1 MSKGDLKGAVQFPA
15 KGAQTTS
22 REAGLS
28 ELVQM
33 ARQAFEE
40 RRRKQSLVLATAIL
54 KIDPENREA
63 LVIQSWVSEDLK
75 KDLDNAAIQ
84 VEEARRENA
93 LGLWDR
99 AERLV
104 RGTLAVD
111 PDNEE
116 AKKLL
121 AEVIP
126 AQRALAEVRP
136 PEDIAYSPMVPN
148 PRASV
153 KRRVVAS
160 IGIAAVVV
168 AVLVFALRKPGGND
182 KSNAEQTQ
190 EDDNSVLA
198 NAIALGDDPNAV
210 NEISVASL
218 EFFVV
223 PQRGVQLSVDNA
235 PAQPV
240 PQKLELPPGPHRL
253 VFTSE
258 GYAPEVVSE
267 TLIAGTN
274 RVLPVV
280 MKSITPEVLPSIVGG
295 GKRDSGPVA
304 AKPIPPVS
312 NVIPE
317 PSPDRPVAAPPTAE
331 AKGSLAISAAVPV
344 AVYLAGKELGTTPIT
359 IELPPGLQT
368 LEYRYENQSKTASYI
383 FRSNETTATTIVFE
397 VNLRIN
403 ARPWAQVSIEGPQG
417 KTLGQTPLSNITV
430 AAGSVLVFQNPN
442 FPEKK
447 HRVTG
452 TDSTILLSFP

>member
-1 MSKGDLKGAVQFPA
+1 
-15 KGAQTTS
+15 
-22 REAGLS
+22 
-28 ELVQM
+28 
-33 ARQAFEE
+33 
-40 RRRKQSLVLATAIL
+40 
-54 KIDPENREA
+54 
-63 LVIQSWVSEDLK
+63 
-75 KDLDNAAIQ
+75 
-84 VEEARRENA
+84 
-93 LGLWDR
+93 
-99 AERLV
+99 
-104 RGTLAVD
+104 
-111 PDNEE
+111 
-116 AKKLL
+116 
-121 AEVIP
+121 
-126 AQRALAEVRP
+126 
-136 PEDIAYSPMVPN
+136 MVPN
-148 PRASV
+148 PRASL

-168 AVLVFALRKPGGND
+168 AVLVFALRKPAE

-190 EDDNSVLA
+190 EDDNNVLDS
-198 NAIALGDDPNAV
+198 AIAPSGDSNAA
-210 NEISVASL
+210 NEIQVASL

-223 PQRGVQLSVDNA
+223 PQRGVQLSVDNS

-240 PQKLELPPGPHRL
+240 PQKIELPPGPHRL
-253 VFTSE
+253 VFTSD

-295 GKRDSGPVA
+295 GKRDSASVA
-304 AKPIPPVS
+304 GKPIPPVS

-317 PSPDRPVAAPPTAE
+317 PSPDRPMAAPPAVE

-344 AVYLAGKELGTTPIT
+344 GVYLAGKELGTTPIT

-368 LEYRYENQSKTASYI
+368 LEFRYGNLSKTASYI
-383 FRSNETTATTIVFE
+383 FKSNETTATTIVFE

-417 KTLGQTPLSNITV
+417 RTLGQTPLSNITV

-452 TDSTILLSFP
+452 TDSTIQLSFP

>member
-15 KGAQTTS
+15 KGAQNTS

-75 KDLDNAAIQ
+75 KDLDSAAIQ

-126 AQRALAEVRP
+126 AQRALAEVRQH
-136 PEDIAYSPMVPN
+136 EDIAYSPMVPN

-168 AVLVFALRKPGGND
+168 AVLVFALRKPAE

-190 EDDNSVLA
+190 EDDNNVLDS
-198 NAIALGDDPNAV
+198 AIAPGGDSNAA
-210 NEISVASL
+210 NEIQVASL

-223 PQRGVQLSVDNA
+223 PQRGVQLSVDNS

-240 PQKLELPPGPHRL
+240 PQKIELPPGPHRL
-253 VFTSE
+253 VFTAD
-258 GYAPEVVSE
+258 GYAREEVSE

-274 RVLPVV
+274 RVLPIV

-295 GKRDSGPVA
+295 GKRESASVA

-317 PSPDRPVAAPPTAE
+317 PSSDRSIAAPATVE

-344 AVYLAGKELGTTPIT
+344 GVYLAGKELGTTPIT

-368 LEYRYENQSKTASYI
+368 LEYRYENLSKTASYI

-417 KTLGQTPLSNITV
+417 RTLGQTPLSNITV

-452 TDSTILLSFP
+452 TDSTIQLSFP

>member
-15 KGAQTTS
+15 KGVENTS

-84 VEEARRENA
+84 IEEARRENT

-126 AQRALAEVRP
+126 AQRTLAEVRQ
-136 PEDIAYSPMVPN
+136 PEDIADSPMVPN
-148 PRASV
+148 PRVSV
-153 KRRVVAS
+153 GRRVAAS
-160 IGIAAVVV
+160 IGIVAVVV
-168 AVLVFALRKPGGND
+168 ALLVFVLRKPGGSDN
-182 KSNAEQTQ
+182 SNAEQTQ
-190 EDDNSVLA
+190 KDDINVVDNG
-198 NAIALGDDPNAV
+198 NAVGDDSNAV

-223 PQRGVQLSVDNA
+223 PQQGVQLSVDND
-235 PAQPV
+235 PPRPV
-240 PQKLELPPGPHRL
+240 PQKIELPPGSHRL

-258 GYAPEVVSE
+258 GYLPEVVSE

-280 MKSITPEVLPSIVGG
+280 MTAITPEASPSISGG
-295 GKRDSGPVA
+295 GKRDSASAA

-312 NVIPE
+312 KIPQ
-317 PSPDRPVAAPPTAE
+317 PSLDRPMTAPPTVE
-331 AKGSLAISAAVPV
+331 AKGSLALSAAVPV
-344 AVYLAGKELGTTPIT
+344 TVYLAGKELGTTPVT

-368 LEYRYENQSKTASYI
+368 LEYRYQNLSHKASYTI
-383 FRSNETTATTIVFE
+383 KSNETIERTIVFE
-397 VNLRIN
+397 VSLRIQ
-403 ARPWAQVSIEGPQG
+403 ARPWAEVSIEGPQG
-417 KTLGQTPLSNITV
+417 KMLGQTPLSDITV

-452 TDSTILLSFP
+452 TDSTIQLSFP

>member
-15 KGAQTTS
+15 KGAQNTS

-75 KDLDNAAIQ
+75 KDLDSAAIQ

-126 AQRALAEVRP
+126 AQRALAEVRQH
-136 PEDIAYSPMVPN
+136 EDIAYSPMVPN

-168 AVLVFALRKPGGND
+168 AVLVFALRKPAE

-190 EDDNSVLA
+190 EDDNNVLDS
-198 NAIALGDDPNAV
+198 AIAPSGDSNAA
-210 NEISVASL
+210 NEIQVASL

-223 PQRGVQLSVDNA
+223 PQRGVQLSVDNS

-240 PQKLELPPGPHRL
+240 PQKIELPPGPHRL
-253 VFTSE
+253 VFTSD

-295 GKRDSGPVA
+295 GKRDSASVA
-304 AKPIPPVS
+304 GKPIPPVS

-317 PSPDRPVAAPPTAE
+317 PSPDRPMAAPPTVE

-344 AVYLAGKELGTTPIT
+344 GVYLAGKELGTTPIT

-368 LEYRYENQSKTASYI
+368 LEFRYGNLSKTASYI
-383 FRSNETTATTIVFE
+383 FKSNETTATTIVFE

-417 KTLGQTPLSNITV
+417 RTLGQTPLSNITV

-452 TDSTILLSFP
+452 TDSTIQLSFP

>member
-15 KGAQTTS
+15 KGAQNTS

-75 KDLDNAAIQ
+75 KDLDSAAIQ

-126 AQRALAEVRP
+126 AQRALAEVRQ

-168 AVLVFALRKPGGND
+168 AVLVFALRKPAE

-190 EDDNSVLA
+190 EDDNNVLDS
-198 NAIALGDDPNAV
+198 AIAPSGDSNAA
-210 NEISVASL
+210 NEIQVASL

-223 PQRGVQLSVDNA
+223 PQRGVQLSVDNS

-240 PQKLELPPGPHRL
+240 PQKIELPPGPHRL
-253 VFTSE
+253 VFTSD

-295 GKRDSGPVA
+295 GKRDSASVA
-304 AKPIPPVS
+304 GKPIPPVS

-317 PSPDRPVAAPPTAE
+317 PSPDRPMAAPPTVE

-344 AVYLAGKELGTTPIT
+344 GVYLAGKELGTTPIT

-368 LEYRYENQSKTASYI
+368 LEFRYGNLSKTASYI
-383 FRSNETTATTIVFE
+383 FKSNETTATTIVFE

-417 KTLGQTPLSNITV
+417 RTLGQTPLSNITV

-452 TDSTILLSFP
+452 TDSTIQLSFP